1 LEELSPSARKAWSWL
16 DGFEA
21 KYGAPDLDRM
31 YVGAC
36 GALEVRPLRRQ
47 LADLTRRLQEPD
59 LTMTAEAFDVL
70 MGERARL
77 KQEIAARFP
86 EEMLK
91 RSMRRGDVDAR

>member
-1 LEELSPSARKAWSWL
+1 
-16 DGFEA
+16 
-21 KYGAPDLDRM
+21 
-31 YVGAC
+31 
-36 GALEVRPLRRQ
+36 
-47 LADLTRRLQEPD
+47 
-59 LTMTAEAFDVL
+59 MTAEAFDVL

>member
-1 LEELSPSARKAWSWL
+1 
-16 DGFEA
+16 
-21 KYGAPDLDRM
+21 
-31 YVGAC
+31 VGAC
-36 GALEVRPLRRQ
+36 SALEVRPLRRQ
-47 LADLTRRLQEPD
+47 LADLNRRLQEPD

-77 KQEIAARFP
+77 NQEIAARFP